1 LKRRAAAGGVCAR
14 GVCARVVCGAS
25 AAFATLLEPSSA
37 NGQTWQVHWDAGI
50 GVGVMQRATTGGE
63 RGAPSPLPGPV
74 AEAHAHV
81 ALLPMLRAGPYVSHD
96 ISPVDARPARQM
108 TEAGLRFKVT
118 PPLVRRPWR
127 VWAFAGLGYART
139 YAPSYVPIGA
149 LPVERMR
156 ETEGGIL
163 DMPFGVGAGVK
174 LRGPWL
180 LFGELGARVGWV
192 FAGSMYR
199 SPPCSCDAAYL
210 GEDSFAA
217 ALTVGVS
224 LEE

>member
-1 LKRRAAAGGVCAR
+1 LKRAATAWT
-14 GVCARVVCGAS
+14 AS
-25 AAFATLLEPSSA
+25 AAFAALLAPRA
-37 NGQTWQVHWDAGI
+37 AKGDPWLLHWDAGV
-50 GVGVMQRATTGGE
+50 GVGVMQRTTTGGD
-63 RGAPSPLPGPV
+63 RGAPTLLPGPV

-81 ALLPMLRAGPYVSHD
+81 ALLPMLRAGPYVTHD
-96 ISPVDARPARQM
+96 VSPVDGRPAREM

-118 PPLVRRPWR
+118 PPLVRPPWH

-139 YAPSYVPIGA
+139 YTPSYVPSGA
-149 LPVERMR
+149 LPAERIR
-156 ETEGGIL
+156 EAEGGIL

-174 LRGPWL
+174 LRGPWF
-180 LFGELGARVGWV
+180 LFGELGARIGWV

-199 SPPCSCDAAYL
+199 PAPCPCDAAYL